1 MFRQIKEM
9 KAMLE
14 GAPNPAQ
21 PMGPQSWRLAA
32 TQAVRQ
38 AQADGTR
45 TGYAEAGYAQA
56 GVDDE
61 PIAGVSLEH
70 GSLLRRTVMIT
81 GMRQIAMVNF
91 DLLFEFDLTV
101 LPDGMPAYPATT
113 QQLVGQQDMRR
124 LVPGLTLEAT
134 VDLANSAAIWLD
146 LGSLR

>member
-1 MFRQIKEM
+1 MAVFQNVRELPRIPRSS
-9 KAMLE
+9 ALV
-14 GAPNPAQ
+14 AD
-21 PMGPQSWRLAA
+21 RLAYTRERMA
-32 TQAVRQ
+32 TLNEMLGA
-38 AQADGTR
+38 R
-45 TGYAEAGYAQA
+45 TEAANRAAA
-56 GVDDE
+56 GL
-61 PIAGVSLEH
+61 AN

-113 QQLVGQQDMRR
+113 QQLVGQQDIRR

>member
-1 MFRQIKEM
+1 MAVFQNVRELPRIPRSS
-9 KAMLE
+9 ALV
-14 GAPNPAQ
+14 AD
-21 PMGPQSWRLAA
+21 RLAYTRERMA
-32 TQAVRQ
+32 TLNEMLGA
-38 AQADGTR
+38 R
-45 TGYAEAGYAQA
+45 TEAANRAAA
-56 GVDDE
+56 GL
-61 PIAGVSLEH
+61 AN

-101 LPDGMPAYPATT
+101 LPEGMPAYPATT
-113 QQLVGQQDMRR
+113 QQLVGQQDIRR

>member
-1 MFRQIKEM
+1 MAVFQNVRELPRIPRSS
-9 KAMLE
+9 ALV
-14 GAPNPAQ
+14 AD
-21 PMGPQSWRLAA
+21 RLAYTRERMA
-32 TQAVRQ
+32 TLNEMLGA
-38 AQADGTR
+38 R
-45 TGYAEAGYAQA
+45 TEAANRAAA
-56 GVDDE
+56 GL
-61 PIAGVSLEH
+61 AN

-113 QQLVGQQDMRR
+113 QQLVGQQDIRR
-124 LVPGLTLEAT
+124 LVPGLTLKAT

>member
-1 MFRQIKEM
+1 MAVFQNVRELPRIPRSS
-9 KAMLE
+9 ALV
-14 GAPNPAQ
+14 AD
-21 PMGPQSWRLAA
+21 RLAYTRERMA
-32 TQAVRQ
+32 TLNEMLGA
-38 AQADGTR
+38 R
-45 TGYAEAGYAQA
+45 TEAANRAAA
-56 GVDDE
+56 GL
-61 PIAGVSLEH
+61 AS

-81 GMRQIAMVNF
+81 GMRQIAMVNS

-113 QQLVGQQDMRR
+113 QQLVGQQDIRR